1 MALLTLAKRKEYFK
15 YLGLGEYNKTNI
27 LKLQKQYFTR
37 KKDCDGLYGQNTDYL
52 LRHVYNV
59 KRVCTNFTPQEFK
72 CECGG
77 RYCTGYPVQM
87 KATELYNL
95 QTIRTHYGKPM
106 RITSGL
112 RCRGYNNSLRG
123 SVKNSKHMTGFAAD
137 FYIPGVTDSLSGRKS
152 LIAYLKKLPHF
163 DYAYS
168 NGWCSLGYGFS
179 ASYMGSAVHMQSYDG
194 SLPKNAKLNPGA
206 KTATTAAKTPA
217 KTTTAV
223 KAPAPAKAPAKA
235 TATVDVGT
243 KVLNFAASQKGKYTS
258 RTHHGKDGKK
268 YSNKFT
274 KYFAGRGGINSK
286 GQMPNK
292 YGYIPGYCTLFVCYC
307 LEKCGLKSV
316 VPFSTL
322 NSKKNGYWWH
332 APSLM
337 KWYKKKGLL
346 RKDFSKAKRGAIT
359 FKGSSSPTHTCLF
372 DKLSGGYVYTWD
384 GNVGGGVTYNKR
396 KKSVL
401 IGYVN
406 PPYKK

>member
-1 MALLTLAKRKEYFK
+1 MALLTVAKRKEYFK
-15 YLGLGEYNKTNI
+15 YLGLGEYNEANI
-27 LKLQKQYFTR
+27 KKLQKQYFTR
-37 KKDCDGLYGQNTDYL
+37 KKDIDGKYGTNTDML

-77 RYCTGYPVQM
+77 KYCTGYPVQM

-112 RCRGYNNSLRG
+112 RCKGYNNSLKG

-137 FYIPGVTDSLSGRKS
+137 FYIPGVTDTLAGRKS

-168 NGWCSLGYGFS
+168 NGWCSLGYGFK

-194 SLPKNAKLNPGA
+194 SLPKNAKLNPAVKTASTATA
-206 KTATTAAKTPA
+206 KTTTAAKTPA
-217 KTTTAV
+217 PAKTATPAKTT
-223 KAPAPAKAPAKA
+223 A
-235 TATVDVGT
+235 TTVDIGT

-258 RTHHGKDGKK
+258 RTNHGKDGKK
-268 YSNKFT
+268 YANKFT
-274 KYFAGRGGINSK
+274 KYFAGKGGINSK
-286 GQMPNK
+286 GQMPNV
-292 YGYIPGYCTLFVCYC
+292 YGYIPGYCTLFAVYC
-307 LEKCGLKSV
+307 LKQCGSPVADDLLKN
-316 VPFSTL
+316 L
-322 NSKKNGYWWH
+322 NSKSKGYWWH
-332 APSLM
+332 SPSLM
-337 KWYKKKGLL
+337 KYFKKKGLL
-346 RKDFSKAKRGAIT
+346 KKDWSKAKKGAIV

-372 DKLSGGYVYTWD
+372 DKVSGSYVYTWD

-396 KKSVL
+396 KKSAF

-406 PPYKK
+406 PPYK

>member
-77 RYCTGYPVQM
+77 RYCTGYPTQM

-168 NGWCSLGYGFS
+168 NGWCSLGYGFK
-179 ASYMGSAVHMQSYDG
+179 ATYMGSAVHMQSYDG
-194 SLPKNAKLNPGA
+194 ALPKNAKLNPGA
-206 KTATTAAKTPA
+206 KTPASTTAKAKATTPA
-217 KTTTAV
+217 KVTT
-223 KAPAPAKAPAKA
+223 
-235 TATVDVGT
+235 DIGT
-243 KVLNFAASQKGKYTS
+243 KVINFAASQKGKYKS
-258 RTHHGKDGKK
+258 RTNHGKDGKP

-274 KYFAGRGGINSK
+274 LYFKGKGGINSK
-286 GQMPNK
+286 GQLPNK
-292 YGYIPGYCTLFVCYC
+292 YGYIPGYCTLFAVYC
-307 LEKCGLKSV
+307 LKQCGSPVADEVLKKLTSK
-316 VPFSTL
+316 ST
-322 NSKKNGYWWH
+322 GYWWH

-337 KWYKKKGLL
+337 KYFKKKGLL
-346 RKDFSKAKRGAIT
+346 KKDWSKAKRGAIV

-372 DKLSGGYVYTWD
+372 DKVSGGYVYTWD

-396 KKSVL
+396 KKSAF
-401 IGYVN
+401 IGFVN
-406 PPYKK
+406 PPYK

>member
-27 LKLQKQYFTR
+27 LKLQKKYFTR

-59 KRVCTNFTPQEFK
+59 KRVCTNFTPEEFK

-123 SVKNSKHMTGFAAD
+123 SVKNSKHMTGFACD

-168 NGWCSLGYGFS
+168 NGWCSLGYGFK
-179 ASYMGSAVHMQSYDG
+179 ASYMGNAVHMQSYDG
-194 SLPKNAKLNPGA
+194 ALPKNAKLNPGA
-206 KTATTAAKTPA
+206 KAPASTTAKAKATTPA
-217 KTTTAV
+217 KVTT
-223 KAPAPAKAPAKA
+223 
-235 TATVDVGT
+235 DIGT
-243 KVLNFAASQKGKYTS
+243 KVINFAASQKGKYKS
-258 RTHHGKDGKK
+258 RTNHGKDGKP

-274 KYFAGRGGINSK
+274 LYFKGKGGINSK
-286 GQMPNK
+286 GQMPK
-292 YGYIPGYCTLFVCYC
+292 TYGYVPGYCTLFAVYC
-307 LEKCGLKSV
+307 LKQAGSPVADELLKN
-316 VPFSTL
+316 L
-322 NSKKNGYWWH
+322 NSKAKGYWWH
-332 APSLM
+332 SPSLM
-337 KWYKKKGLL
+337 KYFKKKGLL
-346 RKDFSKAKRGAIT
+346 KKDWSKAKKGAIV

-372 DKLSGGYVYTWD
+372 DKVSGSYVYTWD

-396 KKSVL
+396 KKSAF
-401 IGYVN
+401 IGFVN

>member
-77 RYCTGYPVQM
+77 RFCTGYPTQM

-123 SVKNSKHMTGFAAD
+123 SVKNSKHMTGFACD

-194 SLPKNAKLNPGA
+194 ALPKNAKLNPGA
-206 KTATTAAKTPA
+206 K
-217 KTTTAV
+217 
-223 KAPAPAKAPAKA
+223 APATPAKAPAK
-235 TATVDVGT
+235 TVTPAKVTTDIGT
-243 KVLNFAASQKGKYTS
+243 KVINFAASQKGKYKS
-258 RTHHGKDGKK
+258 RTNHGKDGKP
-268 YSNKFT
+268 YANKFT
-274 KYFAGRGGINSK
+274 LYFKGKGGINGK
-286 GQMPNK
+286 GQMPK
-292 YGYIPGYCTLFVCYC
+292 TYGYVPGYCTLFAVYC
-307 LEKCGLKSV
+307 LKQAGSPVADELLKN
-316 VPFSTL
+316 L
-322 NSKKNGYWWH
+322 NSKAKGYWWH
-332 APSLM
+332 SPSLM
-337 KWYKKKGLL
+337 KYFKKKGLL
-346 RKDFSKAKRGAIT
+346 KKDWSKAKKGAIV

-372 DKLSGGYVYTWD
+372 DKVSGSYVYTWD

>member
-1 MALLTLAKRKEYFK
+1 MTRKAVRQMALLTLEKRKEYFK

-37 KKDCDGLYGQNTDYL
+37 KKDQDGIYGQATDYL

-59 KRVCTNFTPQEFK
+59 RRVCTNFEPQEFK
-72 CECGG
+72 CECNG
-77 RYCTGYPVQM
+77 RFCTGYPVQM

-112 RCRGYNNSLRG
+112 RCKGYNNSLKG

-194 SLPKNAKLNPGA
+194 ALPKNAKLNPGA
-206 KTATTAAKTPA
+206 KTSTPTAAKAPVKATTPA
-217 KTTTAV
+217 KVTT
-223 KAPAPAKAPAKA
+223 
-235 TATVDVGT
+235 DIGT
-243 KVLNFAASQKGKYTS
+243 KVINFAASQKGKYKS
-258 RTHHGKDGKK
+258 RTNHGKDGKP
-268 YSNKFT
+268 YANKFT
-274 KYFAGRGGINSK
+274 LYFKGKGGINSK
-286 GQMPNK
+286 GQLPNK
-292 YGYIPGYCTLFVCYC
+292 YGYIPGYCTLFVVYC
-307 LEKCGLKSV
+307 LKLCGSPVADELLKK
-316 VPFSTL
+316 L
-322 NSKKNGYWWH
+322 NSKSTGYWWH
-332 APSLM
+332 SPSVM
-337 KWYKKKGLL
+337 KYFKKKGLL
-346 RKDFSKAKRGAIT
+346 KKDWSKAKRGAIV

-396 KKSVL
+396 KKSAF
-401 IGYVN
+401 IGFVN
-406 PPYKK
+406 PPYK

>member
-27 LKLQKQYFTR
+27 LKLQKKYFTR
-37 KKDCDGLYGQNTDYL
+37 KKDQDGLYGQNTDYL

-59 KRVCTNFTPQEFK
+59 KRVCKNFEPQEFK

-77 RYCTGYPVQM
+77 KYCTGYPVQM

-112 RCRGYNNSLRG
+112 RCKGYNNSLKG

-137 FYIPGVTDSLSGRKS
+137 FYIAGVTDSLAGRKS
-152 LIAYLKKLPHF
+152 LIAYLKKLPNF

-194 SLPKNAKLNPGA
+194 SLPKNASLNPGA
-206 KTATTAAKTPA
+206 
-217 KTTTAV
+217 TTTTTTSKVA
-223 KAPAPAKAPAKA
+223 ASTSTAKA
-235 TATVDVGT
+235 TTEDIGT
-243 KVLNFAASQKGKYTS
+243 KVLNFAASQKGKYKS
-258 RTHHGKDGKK
+258 RTNHGKDGKK

-274 KYFAGRGGINSK
+274 KYFAGRGGIDSK
-286 GQMPNK
+286 GQLPNK

-307 LEKCGLKSV
+307 LEKCGQKAV

-322 NSKKNGYWWH
+322 TSKKKGYWWH
-332 APSLM
+332 SPSLM
-337 KWYKKKGLL
+337 KWYKSKGLL
-346 RKDFSKAKRGAIT
+346 KKDLSKAKRGAII

-372 DKLSGGYVYTWD
+372 DKLSGNYVYTWD
-384 GNVGGGVTYNKR
+384 GNVNGGVSYNKR
-396 KKSVL
+396 KKSVFC
-401 IGYVN
+401 GYVN
-406 PPYKK
+406 PPYK